1 MGRNKLLCISLLMG
15 LAGFFGGRALA
26 SETFTLYP
34 LAQLNE
40 YYSDNILLS
49 SETRQSDWVTAGLLG
64 FYLGMDGPT
73 RSGGFAYETT
83 FQEYI
88 NHPTNDSFGGGQ
100 YFQLWEEEH
109 LSRFTTI
116 RTIDSFLYANGL
128 QGGLLN
134 GGPPVFNTQL
144 VRSLLSFNNRT
155 LSNYFTTEIEHE
167 FNAYWSGTAGL
178 HQHFFVVNKS
188 LEGDGNSYGFS
199 QSFSS
204 ELSYRLRDDLK
215 VGPGFDLIDFRTS
228 GGTLAGSGSTVPVEA
243 YYPFGH
249 LMWTPVERFFLSLAS
264 GPIILHEFGG
274 SDSTQ
279 VKPGGLGIANYS
291 KFPWDVTLDGGQQ
304 PSLIAGFGLVR
315 SARGRVRYNLTQNLS
330 SFAGISYIE
339 LIGTDINGTI
349 TTYTGGLQ
357 YKAFTWLNLYVQYL
371 RVEKELTAAPSQT
384 AFTLAA
390 FGLPPGRNA
399 TANIYIV
406 GASVGFPAFKWSMF

>member
-1 MGRNKLLCISLLMG
+1 MTVLMG
-15 LAGFFGGRALA
+15 LVGFFGRQALA
-26 SETFTLYP
+26 SETFTLFP

-64 FYLGMDGPT
+64 FYIGMDGAT
-73 RSGGFAYETT
+73 RSGGFAYETS
-83 FQEYI
+83 FQKYI

-116 RTIDSFLYANGL
+116 RTIDSFLYANGI

-134 GGPPVFNTQL
+134 GGPPAFNTQL
-144 VRSLLSFNNRT
+144 VRSLLSFNDRT

-167 FNAYWSGTAGL
+167 FNPDWSGTVGL

-188 LEGDGNSYGFS
+188 QEGSGNSYGFS
-199 QSFSS
+199 QSVST
-204 ELSYRLRDDLK
+204 EASYRLLSDLK

-228 GGTLAGSGSTVPVEA
+228 GGGLAGSGSTVPVEA
-243 YYPFGH
+243 YYPFAH
-249 LMWTPVERFFLSLAS
+249 ALWTPIERFFLSVAT

-279 VKPGGLGIANYS
+279 VKPGGLGVANYS

-315 SARGRVRYNLTQNLS
+315 TARGRVRYNLTQYVS
-330 SFAGISYIE
+330 SFAGISYIQ
-339 LIGTDINGTI
+339 LIGTNVTGTI

-357 YKAFTWLNLYVQYL
+357 YKAFSWLNLYVQYL
-371 RVEKELTAAPSQT
+371 RIDKELNAPVSET

-390 FGLPPGRNA
+390 FGLPPGKTA
-399 TANIYIV
+399 TANLYIV